1 MLVFAAMF
9 HVYRY
14 GRARAKAPPPRPV
27 PPTPS
32 KPATVPAPA
41 KPAPA
46 TTAGETQK
54 PMASPPTV
62 TTRVGSEQMAQLA
75 QQQQQQQQQKH
86 TASGTAESSGKTGQ
100 IQDHVQAASTAP
112 GDGQDKKTL

>member
-1 MLVFAAMF
+1 MF

-46 TTAGETQK
+46 TTVGETQK

-75 QQQQQQQQQKH
+75 QQQQQQQQKH

-100 IQDHVQAASTAP
+100 IQDHVQATSTAP

>member
-27 PPTPS
+27 PPTPT

-75 QQQQQQQQQKH
+75 QQQQQQQQQKY
-86 TASGTAESSGKTGQ
+86 TASGTAESSGKTEQ
-100 IQDHVQAASTAP
+100 IQDHVQVTSTAP
-112 GDGQDKKTL
+112 GDGHDKKTL

>member
-1 MLVFAAMF
+1 MF

-46 TTAGETQK
+46 TTVGETQK

-75 QQQQQQQQQKH
+75 QQQQQQQQKH
-86 TASGTAESSGKTGQ
+86 TASGAVEGSGKTGK
-100 IQDHVQAASTAP
+100 IQDHAQATSTTPP
-112 GDGQDKKTL
+112 GDSQDKKTL